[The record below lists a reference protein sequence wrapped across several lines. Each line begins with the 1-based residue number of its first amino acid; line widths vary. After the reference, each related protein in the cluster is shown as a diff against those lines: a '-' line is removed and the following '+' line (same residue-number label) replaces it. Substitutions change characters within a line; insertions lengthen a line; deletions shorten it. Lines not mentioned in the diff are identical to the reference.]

1 MREDKVSYT
10 ELKDSLPAPAR
21 HVVEEF
27 LEANEPPE
35 HVLRRLV
42 REEGCDIYEAY
53 GYVREVLSRALM
65 ELTGSSFSPSV
76 EWEPV
81 PVFDASRFK
90 GRTLRDRIPA
100 R

>member
-1 MREDKVSYT
+1 MREIKVSYT

-27 LEANEPPE
+27 LEANEAPE

-42 REEGCDIYEAY
+42 REEGCDIYQAY

-65 ELTGSSFSPSV
+65 ELTGASFSAPV
-76 EWEPV
+76 QWEPV
-81 PVFDASRFK
+81 PVFDASPFR
-90 GRTLRDRIPA
+90 GRTPRDRIPT